1 MHTEILYVMW
11 VRLHNI
17 TVTVAGTH
25 FSVFVTF
32 DFCDTSSCPCFYG
45 SVPVLCSVL
54 LLQFKKFNCGW
65 EVTALMLDPWF
76 QVSTNFHESSYNI
89 RR

>member
-1 MHTEILYVMW
+1 MW

-17 TVTVAGTH
+17 TLTVAGTH

-32 DFCDTSSCPCFYG
+32 DFCDTSFSPCFYG

>member
-1 MHTEILYVMW
+1 MLLLLELIFPCLSLSNFATLV
-11 VRLHNI
+11 
-17 TVTVAGTH
+17 
-25 FSVFVTF
+25 SVPV
-32 DFCDTSSCPCFYG
+32 FYG

-65 EVTALMLDPWF
+65 EVTALMLDTWF